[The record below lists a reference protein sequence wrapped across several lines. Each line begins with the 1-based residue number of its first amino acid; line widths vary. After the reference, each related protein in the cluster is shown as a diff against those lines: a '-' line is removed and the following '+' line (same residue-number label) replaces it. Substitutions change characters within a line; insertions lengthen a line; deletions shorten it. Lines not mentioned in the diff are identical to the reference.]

1 MNIIR
6 DFKSFLKI
14 KGSWYL
20 ILGLFLYGIGTGIL
34 APMNAVYMSEGI
46 GLTKIQIATI
56 FSSSVLL
63 NMFITISVGFISDKM
78 EHKKSLPIG
87 ALILCMIGLMIY
99 MRAGSF
105 GTALIGMILAVAPS
119 GLIMGQLF
127 AMARNH
133 FMRLAPNI
141 FEIAQIWLRAMYSVG
156 FFAGLLV
163 GANLY
168 IIASFEGILIGNF
181 IGYLFLFLLLIFYRE
196 YDPIE
201 VESNQSKKE
210 TFSLVMLFVLLLL
223 ACSDALRG
231 LYLPLVIVDIFA
243 RPELM
248 SYLWSVQAVFE
259 LFFMTFAG
267 YWAMKFGSKRV
278 ILLSGFCALLTYGIY
293 SMGPPLYIFFLVQP
307 LYSFFVSVLYGV
319 AIGFVQRMFHTKIGF
334 GSSIYVFLLEFA
346 KLIGYIL
353 PFIIEGYQ
361 AKIFII
367 PAVLVS
373 TAIMLMIGLGIYNRS
388 RRVSLTS

>member
-99 MRAGSF
+99 MRADSF